1 MTGVSAA
8 KSSTTLKSRCKIST
22 KILKYTLGIN
32 ERYDNNSY
40 LMYKPALSLQK
51 TPTPLSTFLI
61 SAEVI
66 YSTEHTNFNIL
77 MEEKP
82 EVTPC
87 PSPPSKQT
95 SSPRELHALAWGPG
109 SPISQFLRNRPVR
122 ANKQEKYQQTES
134 YFVLSNVR
142 C

>member
-8 KSSTTLKSRCKIST
+8 KSSTTLKSRCKTST

-40 LMYKPALSLQK
+40 SMYKPALSLQK

-61 SAEVI
+61 IAEVI

-77 MEEKP
+77 MEKKP

-95 SSPRELHALAWGPG
+95 SSPREPHALAWGP
-109 SPISQFLRNRPVR
+109 SSFHTKIFRVERTRLKTVERITDS
-122 ANKQEKYQQTES
+122 
-134 YFVLSNVR
+134 
-142 C
+142 